1 MISPSII
8 LGFKLEIITVVISVF
23 VVGVLLQIISRKMKK
38 DSNFQQEDN
47 WKSSGSLTE
56 PIK

>member
-1 MISPSII
+1 MISPAII

-47 WKSSGSLTE
+47 
-56 PIK
+56 